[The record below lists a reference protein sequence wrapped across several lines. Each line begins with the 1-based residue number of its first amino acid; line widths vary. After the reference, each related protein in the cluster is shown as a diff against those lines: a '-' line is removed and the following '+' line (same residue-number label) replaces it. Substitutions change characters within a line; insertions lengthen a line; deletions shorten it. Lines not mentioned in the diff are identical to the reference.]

1 VLFALAPTAW
11 RSLIGMERFSETL
24 NPGYFLIKLAA
35 VLLAVLVM
43 LEAAF
48 DLVHAAPHSHT
59 HEQCQ

>member
-1 VLFALAPTAW
+1 
-11 RSLIGMERFSETL
+11 MERFSETL